1 MFKWHKSCNVKLNEK
16 GFLKSKEK
24 NAMCNSIPK
33 MVVVL
38 VAYLMMASG
47 VAFAYPSFGESCS
60 QCHGTNVGGTNPN
73 KMSVTGF
80 DTLLD
85 LGTQLDG
92 NMRGEL
98 STFTASPGDTVT
110 LQMTVTDNSQ
120 AYGVQLK
127 RLYKPGQQVSALNF
141 LTSPMYGTG
150 SVPPWVDDGGDPV
163 LGPQYFYQGVI
174 DAGVGSVYNFDLI
187 LDPGTP
193 LDVYD
198 LEFAIA
204 GGSGFSPSS
213 WYQDEHF
220 YLQIVEPPSFDIADL
235 NQDTFVGE
243 LDYEI
248 MVDNWASTTADAS
261 EGDIYEDD
269 SVNAKDAGIM
279 FSNWT
284 GEGSFASFGTIPEP
298 SSLILAALALCN
310 VIAYRTRPFR

>member
-1 MFKWHKSCNVKLNEK
+1 
-16 GFLKSKEK
+16 
-24 NAMCNSIPK
+24 MCTSIPK
-33 MVVVL
+33 TLVVS
-38 VAYLMMASG
+38 VAYLMLTSG
-47 VAFAYPSFGESCS
+47 VTFAFPSFGESCS
-60 QCHGTNVGGTNPN
+60 GCHGTNVGGTNPN

-92 NMRGEL
+92 KVRGEL

-127 RLYKPGQQVSALNF
+127 RLYKPGQQINALNF

-174 DAGVGSVYNFDLI
+174 GAGVGSVYNFDLV
-187 LDPGTP
+187 LDPNTP

-204 GGSGFSPSS
+204 GGGGSFSGNGPTS

-220 YLQIVEPPSFDIADL
+220 YLQV
-235 NQDTFVGE
+235 
-243 LDYEI
+243 
-248 MVDNWASTTADAS
+248 VD
-261 EGDIYEDD
+261 
-269 SVNAKDAGIM
+269 V
-279 FSNWT
+279 
-284 GEGSFASFGTIPEP
+284 IPEP
-298 SSLILAALALCN
+298 STFALAGLGIIGIC
-310 VIAYRTRPFR
+310 AGYLKRRW